1 MRPSTASAP
10 ARVDIAG
17 GTLDIWPLYLWH
29 QGARTVNAAVTLR
42 ATTRV
47 TPIAQGIEIV
57 SIDTGASSCGRDLA
71 SIEGH
76 DHTRLVVQILKA
88 LGVSAGLRIET
99 TSRVPAGSGL
109 GGSSALA
116 VTIAAAVAHS
126 LSRELSNR
134 DLRHLVR
141 DAEAQVIL
149 VPTGIQDYEAAI
161 HGGVLEVGLNPGE
174 IETRRLVDDET
185 FVEDRILLVDAGVT
199 RFSGLN
205 NWEMFKAQV
214 DGTGGVRGLF
224 AEIVCAAQ
232 EACLAIT
239 TEDEGGLVR
248 AVAREWKARRC
259 LALGVATPEVD
270 RIVEAA
276 KAHAGAGKVCGAGGG
291 GVVLVVVPRPS
302 REALVRDLTFQGFR
316 VLDAKVDRV
325 GLEVGPT
332 IHQGSPSRDGIIH
345 GSPQPRPVA

>member
-1 MRPSTASAP
+1 MKPCTASAP

-29 QGARTVNAAVTLR
+29 HGARTVNAAVTLR

-47 TPIAQGIEIV
+47 TPIARGVEIV
-57 SIDTGASSCGRDLA
+57 SVDTGARA
-71 SIEGH
+71 SAESVDGIEAH

-109 GGSSALA
+109 GGSSTLA
-116 VTIAAAVAHS
+116 VTIAAAVAGAIS
-126 LSRELSNR
+126 RDLSKR

-141 DAEAQVIL
+141 DAEAQVIR

-161 HGGVLEVGLNPGE
+161 HGGVLEVALNPGE
-174 IETRRLVDDET
+174 IETRRLVEDAT

-214 DGTGGVRGLF
+214 DDVGEVRSLF
-224 AEIVCAAQ
+224 AEIVGAARD
-232 EACLAIT
+232 AAVAIS
-239 TEDEGGLVR
+239 TEDEVGLAR
-248 AVAREWKARRC
+248 AVAREWAARRR
-259 LALGVATPEVD
+259 LAPGVATPEVD
-270 RIVEAA
+270 AIVETAVAQGGAA
-276 KAHAGAGKVCGAGGG
+276 KVCGAGGG
-291 GVVLVVVPRPS
+291 GIVLAVAPRQAHP
-302 REALVRDLTFQGFR
+302 ALILDLNGKGFR

-325 GLEVGPT
+325 GLRVEAETV
-332 IHQGSPSRDGIIH
+332 
-345 GSPQPRPVA
+345 

>member
-1 MRPSTASAP
+1 MKPCTASAP

-29 QGARTVNAAVTLR
+29 PGARTVNAAVTLR
-42 ATTRV
+42 ATTTV
-47 TPIAQGIEIV
+47 TPIARGIEIV
-57 SIDTGASSCGRDLA
+57 SIDTGARAAAENVDA
-71 SIEGH
+71 IEAH

-109 GGSSALA
+109 GGSSTLA
-116 VTIAAAVAHS
+116 VTIAAAVAAS
-126 LSRELSNR
+126 VSREISSR

-141 DAEAQVIL
+141 DAEAQVIR

-161 HGGVLEVGLNPGE
+161 HGGVLEVALNPGE
-174 IETRRLVDDET
+174 IETRRLVEDPG

-214 DGTGGVRGLF
+214 DGVGDVRKLF
-224 AEIVCAAQ
+224 AEIVAAANDACAAVR
-232 EACLAIT
+232 AA
-239 TEDEGGLVR
+239 DEGALAR
-248 AVAREWKARRC
+248 AVAREWAARRR
-259 LALGVATPEVD
+259 LAPGVATPEVD
-270 RIVEAA
+270 AIVDTATALGGAA
-276 KAHAGAGKVCGAGGG
+276 KVCGAGGG
-291 GVVLVVVPRPS
+291 GIVLAVAPRVSHP
-302 REALVRDLTFQGFR
+302 ALILELKGKGFR

-325 GLEVGPT
+325 GLDVRAETV
-332 IHQGSPSRDGIIH
+332 
-345 GSPQPRPVA
+345 